1 MGIGFLAPAFL
12 AALAA
17 LTVPLL
23 LHLRHRDRNKPTR
36 FPSFMFLER
45 LTIRTESR
53 QRLTDWPLLL
63 LRLLALSLVVFAFA
77 RPLLKDRKLAGDAGN
92 ARVVVIMLDRS
103 ESMGYEGV
111 WPRALDSAR
120 AIIDRLDS
128 RDRVALIAYD
138 DAAEVLSR
146 LTEDHASVR
155 GMLTAVR
162 PLNRGTRLAPALRTA
177 RQVLLDAPFDVSEVV
192 VVSDL
197 QRSSAVGI
205 AGVEFPSGVA
215 VRGIAVGNDN
225 WTNSAIRAVDARRV
239 SEGGRQ
245 MLAVKARV
253 ESHGLSDTRALTA
266 SLTIN
271 GREAASMPATL
282 RHEGE
287 TVITFAPVPAPDAA
301 VALRVALSPA
311 DSLAADDT
319 LFAVV
324 PRDDALR
331 VAMIAASGASASE
344 DFYVEQALSI
354 GNTPAMKVERL
365 TNAPSTASAL
375 ANTAVVMFNDVA
387 PELNPAL
394 ARWLEDGGGVVLAA
408 GRRLAAEKNAL
419 PGYAGIRYSGLAERI
434 GDRGGALRDI
444 QVEQA
449 LFAPFRE
456 VPEALAAVRA
466 WRYPRGDASP
476 GAQVLAKFDDGL
488 PAVLEQQIGLG
499 RAVTINIPL
508 DKQYGDFPLQPAFL
522 PFMRQLIMHASGR
535 DAAPLWHATGGNWAL
550 PATLRDPVV
559 QSPSGE
565 LIRPEADSAGAAIPL
580 SDAGFYSAY
589 SERASGEPG
598 ALLAVNVPS
607 SESELT
613 PVDTAELLLGVRTAV
628 PSAEGDAAG
637 NVDAA
642 STVEEMER
650 RQNPWRLLLLAAVLV
665 LFGETFLS
673 TRGNRSVA
681 RHIVGRTAAGA
692 EGKNLPADLH
702 ASGSAAGTARSSI
715 SSKEL

>member
-23 LHLRHRDRNKPTR
+23 LHLRHRDRNRPMR
-36 FPSFMFLER
+36 FPSFMFLEQ

-77 RPLLKDRKLAGDAGN
+77 RPLLKDRKLAGEASN
-92 ARVVVIMLDRS
+92 TKVVVIMLDRS

-120 AIIDRLDS
+120 AIIDRLDN

-155 GMLTAVR
+155 GMLTAVK

-177 RQVLLDAPFDVSEVV
+177 RQVLLDAPFDASEVV
-192 VVSDL
+192 VISDL

-215 VRGIAVGNDN
+215 VRGVAVGNDN
-225 WTNSAIRAVDARRV
+225 WTNSAIRAVDATRV

-253 ESHGLSDTRALTA
+253 ESHGLGDTRAISA

-287 TVITFAPVPAPDAA
+287 TVITFTPVPAPDAA
-301 VALRVALSPA
+301 VALQLALSPA

-331 VAMIAASGASASE
+331 VALIAAPGASASE

-354 GNTPAMKVERL
+354 GNTPPMKVERL
-365 TNAPSTASAL
+365 NSAPSTASAL
-375 ANTAVVMFNDVA
+375 ANIAVVMFNDVA

-394 ARWLEDGGGVVLAA
+394 GKWLEDGGGIVLTA

-419 PGYAGIRYSGLAERI
+419 PGYAGIRYSGLAEPI

-444 QVEQA
+444 QVEHA

-456 VPEALAAVRA
+456 VPEALAAVHA

-476 GAQVLAKFDDGL
+476 GAQVLAKFDDGV
-488 PAVLEQQIGLG
+488 PAVLEQRIGLG
-499 RAVTINIPL
+499 RAITINIPL
-508 DKQYGDFPLQPAFL
+508 GNQYGDFPLQPAFL
-522 PFMRQLIMHASGR
+522 PFMRQLIMHTSGR
-535 DAAPLWHATGGNWAL
+535 DAAPLWHTTGGNWAL
-550 PATLRDPVV
+550 PANLKNPVV

-565 LIRPEADSAGAAIPL
+565 LIRPEADSAGAAVAL
-580 SDAGFYSAY
+580 SDAGFYGAY
-589 SERASGEPG
+589 SDRASGEPG

-613 PVDTAELLLGVRTAV
+613 PVDTAELLLGVRTAA
-628 PSAEGDAAG
+628 PSAEGDASG
-637 NVDAA
+637 NGNAA

-650 RQNPWRLLLLAAVLV
+650 RQNPWRLLLLAALLV

-673 TRGNRSVA
+673 TRGNRGVA
-681 RHIVGRTAAGA
+681 RHIVGRTAAGRGDENQPA
-692 EGKNLPADLH
+692 NLR
-702 ASGSAAGTARSSI
+702 ASGSAASTARSSI